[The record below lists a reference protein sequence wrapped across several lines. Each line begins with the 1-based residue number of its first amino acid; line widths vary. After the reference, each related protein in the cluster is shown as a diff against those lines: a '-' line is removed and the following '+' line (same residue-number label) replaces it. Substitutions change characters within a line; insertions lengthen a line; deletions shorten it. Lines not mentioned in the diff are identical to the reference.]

1 MGNPDLGAT
10 VADFV
15 AILDSIDYSK
25 FKRSSNLANEISA
38 KLLSSFLDVKCC
50 LQLYDFKFLIKAAE
64 RKHRIEYSTRI
75 QEIET
80 IDNRKDPKSFKVTL
94 GIRPAKQTW

>member
-10 VADFV
+10 VAGNFV

-50 LQLYDFKFLIKAAE
+50 L
-64 RKHRIEYSTRI
+64 
-75 QEIET
+75 
-80 IDNRKDPKSFKVTL
+80 
-94 GIRPAKQTW
+94 

>member
-25 FKRSSNLANEISA
+25 FKD
-38 KLLSSFLDVKCC
+38 LL
-50 LQLYDFKFLIKAAE
+50 I
-64 RKHRIEYSTRI
+64 
-75 QEIET
+75 
-80 IDNRKDPKSFKVTL
+80 
-94 GIRPAKQTW
+94 

>member
-38 KLLSSFLDVKCC
+38 KLLSSFLDVTCC
-50 LQLYDFKFLIKAAE
+50 L
-64 RKHRIEYSTRI
+64 
-75 QEIET
+75 
-80 IDNRKDPKSFKVTL
+80 
-94 GIRPAKQTW
+94 